1 MIKKELLKKAIIFL
15 LPIPLVAAEVLYSSH
30 QSVQRNLVH
39 ILDNDTPVVEEIFHQ
54 IKAENRTALL
64 RPEHC
69 EALQYNL
76 MFERHIDEML
86 ILKDDE
92 IICSSKLGAIS
103 RPADDYIQVYRP
115 ETLSLGRVNGYPDQ
129 VLFLSTKSEAQ
140 PEYQA
145 VTIVD
150 RDYFGATIGYR
161 NDLRIKR
168 TAIFV
173 GDESAP
179 MDSTKDGEN
188 ETALYYSSSFDYEI
202 LIEASDDFIEQKRFS
217 SFYSSIP
224 ALLTFY
230 LFIFLVRRFIDP
242 QRNMVSELKKA
253 IRKRELKLYY
263 QPQVDAQTG
272 KVFGYEALVRWPHK
286 LRGFISPDEFVPVA
300 EESGLVESLTDFVL
314 DKACEDFSKVKLEES
329 IHLGVNVPPG
339 YLSDSHVIRKI
350 ENIHRT
356 LKQHNVE
363 LGIEITERQLID
375 SNAIQ
380 HIAALRVHGIQ
391 VLIDDFGTG
400 QTALAVL
407 QHMKVDYL
415 KIDKCFV
422 DTIGIESVNSSVLHA
437 IVRLAGDLSVE
448 LVAEGVETKEQ
459 ADHLKALGVNIHQGY
474 FYAKPLPYA
483 EVVGNR
489 E

>member
-15 LPIPLVAAEVLYSSH
+15 LPIPLVAAEVLYLAH
-30 QSVQRNLVH
+30 QSIQRNLDH
-39 ILDNDTPVVEEIFHQ
+39 ILDKNIQVADEIFHQ
-54 IKAENRTALL
+54 IETENRTALL
-64 RPEHC
+64 RPERC
-69 EALQYNL
+69 EVLQQNL
-76 MFERHIDEML
+76 MFERNIDEML
-86 ILKDDE
+86 IVKGDQ

-103 RPADDYIQVYRP
+103 RPADDYIQMYRP
-115 ETLSLGRVNGYPDQ
+115 ETLSLGHVNGYPDQ

-161 NDLRIKR
+161 NDLRLKR

-179 MDSTKDGEN
+179 MNSTEDGEN
-188 ETALYYSSSFDYEI
+188 EVALNHSTSFDYEG
-202 LIEASDDFIEQKRFS
+202 LIEASDYYVEQQRFS
-217 SFYSSIP
+217 YLLSSIP
-224 ALLTFY
+224 ILLVFY
-230 LFIFLVRRFIDP
+230 FLIFLVRRFIDP

-272 KVFGYEALVRWPHK
+272 KAFGYEALVRWPHK

-314 DKACEDFSKVKLEES
+314 EKACEDFSKVKLEES

-483 EVVGNR
+483 EVVGNK

>member
-15 LPIPLVAAEVLYSSH
+15 LPIPLVAAEVLYLAH
-30 QSVQRNLVH
+30 QSIQRNLDH
-39 ILDNDTPVVEEIFHQ
+39 ILDKNIQVADEIFHQ
-54 IKAENRTALL
+54 IETENRTALL
-64 RPEHC
+64 RPERC
-69 EALQYNL
+69 EVLQQNL
-76 MFERHIDEML
+76 MFERNIDEML
-86 ILKDDE
+86 IVKGDQ

-103 RPADDYIQVYRP
+103 RPADDYIQMYRP
-115 ETLSLGRVNGYPDQ
+115 ETLSLGHVNGYPDQ

-161 NDLRIKR
+161 NDLRLKR

-188 ETALYYSSSFDYEI
+188 EVALNHSTSFDYEG
-202 LIEASDDFIEQKRFS
+202 LIEASDYYVEQQRFS
-217 SFYSSIP
+217 YLLSSIP
-224 ALLTFY
+224 ILLVFY
-230 LFIFLVRRFIDP
+230 FLIFLVRRFIDP

-253 IRKRELKLYY
+253 IIKRELKLYY

-339 YLSDSHVIRKI
+339 YLSDSQVIRKI